1 MQHMDKNISPP
12 TKPPRVSVP
21 VTPEVLEVFQK
32 LAKASNQSTGGA
44 IAQWL
49 ADTVE
54 GAEYMANLVTK
65 ARETPKI
72 VSQELHAYALG
83 LADETGALI
92 KRIAKKGETDR
103 AAARAGAG
111 AGAQRTD
118 GTGTGGPSDP
128 SPRLVIRG
136 GNSPQNTHKK
146 GKGPK

>member
-1 MQHMDKNISPP
+1 MNKTISPP
-12 TKPPRVSVP
+12 IKPPRVSVP
-21 VTPEVLEVFQK
+21 VTAEVLEVFQR

-49 ADTVE
+49 GDTLE

-83 LADETGALI
+83 LADETGALMR
-92 KRIAKKGETDR
+92 KVAKQGEIDR
-103 AAARAGAG
+103 AATRGGAG

-118 GTGTGGPSDP
+118 GTGTDGPNDP

-136 GNSPQNTHKK
+136 GNSPKNTHKK
-146 GKGPK
+146 VK